1 MTPNLLDILVWPND
15 VLSRPCDDVMDFD
28 DDLQQLV
35 VDMIHTMEHRLG
47 IGLAAPQIGVSSNV
61 IVVVNDHGPD
71 VVPLT
76 LINPQLIE
84 VAEAKFQWDEG
95 CLSVPGYYEMRKRPN
110 RVVVQY
116 QDVSGNEHQSEFIGL
131 WAFVV
136 QHEIDHLN
144 GKVFVDTLT
153 PLKKKRVTNKVRK
166 TLKDQRR

>member
-1 MTPNLLDILVWPND
+1 MTPNLRDIVVWPND
-15 VLSRPCDDVMDFD
+15 ILTCPCNVVIDFD

-35 VDMIHTMEHRLG
+35 ADMIHTMQHWLG

-61 IVVVNDHGPD
+61 IVIVNDHGPD
-71 VVPLT
+71 VVPLS

-84 VAEAKFQWDEG
+84 VAEDKFQWDEG
-95 CLSVPGYYEMRKRPN
+95 CLSVPGYYEARKRPN

-116 QDVSGNEHQSEFIGL
+116 QDVSGNEHQSEFVGL
-131 WAFVV
+131 WAFVI
-136 QHEIDHLN
+136 QHEMDHLN

-153 PLKKKRVTNKVRK
+153 PLKKKRVKNKVRK

>member
-61 IVVVNDHGPD
+61 IIIVNDHGPD

>member
-28 DDLQQLV
+28 DELQQLV

-61 IVVVNDHGPD
+61 IIIVNNHGPD